1 MNKYGNPMPMKAN
14 TSTKSDPYDRSYD
27 RQANGHQVKNNHNLL
42 ASKTPNDSYLSK
54 PDLSKSSANSSVAS
68 NDASYA
74 YEQDDLPTYH
84 FSESASAPIRS
95 GDVSCGYKKATPVAK
110 STLISDEEEMLL
122 HYMQNNTQ
130 SIDNKKSSANTTEQ
144 QDALQNKQDIL
155 KQEVIN
161 TTNSEPEVDGVL
173 DNPDLAHKQL
183 SILLLKFRREFL
195 CPVFL
200 SILVL
205 L

>member
-1 MNKYGNPMPMKAN
+1 MPMKAN

-27 RQANGHQVKNNHNLL
+27 RQANGHQVKNNHNSL
-42 ASKTPNDSYLSK
+42 ASKTPTNDSYLSK
-54 PDLSKSSANSSVAS
+54 SDLSKSSANSSVAS

-74 YEQDDLPTYH
+74 YEQDDLPAYH
-84 FSESASAPIRS
+84 FNESASAPSRS
-95 GDVSCGYKKATPVAK
+95 GDISCAYKKATPVAK

-130 SIDNKKSSANTTEQ
+130 STDNKKSSTNTTER

-161 TTNSEPEVDGVL
+161 TTNSEPKVHGVL

-183 SILLLKFRREFL
+183 HQNQSCLLYTSPSPRDRTRSRM
-195 CPVFL
+195 P
-200 SILVL
+200 SSA
-205 L
+205 